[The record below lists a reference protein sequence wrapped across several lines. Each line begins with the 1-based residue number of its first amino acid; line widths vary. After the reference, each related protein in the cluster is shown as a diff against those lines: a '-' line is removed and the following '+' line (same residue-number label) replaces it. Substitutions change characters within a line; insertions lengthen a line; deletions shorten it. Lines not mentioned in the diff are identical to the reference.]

1 MKSKIIVDACCHVPD
16 AHLKGRAIRGNSA
29 CGVLI
34 INEYGDEK
42 EFSKFLGEM
51 TPPEAEFN
59 GLIFALDN
67 GVDLTTGEIEVWMDN
82 ELVIKWMKKEYR
94 MHKPHIRPLFDKAKQ
109 YENRYKSVEYFWH
122 PEKSTFAQRVHKI
135 ASREYEKNIK

>member
-1 MKSKIIVDACCHVPD
+1 MKSKIVIDACCHVPN
-16 AHLKGRAIRGNSA
+16 AHIKGRAIKGNSA

-42 EFSKFLGEM
+42 EYSKFLGEM

-67 GVDLTTGEIEVWMDN
+67 GVDLTTGEVQIWMDN

-94 MHKPHIRPLFDKAKQ
+94 MHKPHIRPLFDQAKKF
-109 YENRYKSVEYFWH
+109 EARYKNIEYFWH
-122 PEKSTFAQRVHKI
+122 PETAPLAQRVHKI
-135 ASREYEKNIK
+135 AAKEYDKNIR